1 MKIIVA
7 LSVLLFLTGCLSPP
21 AVIEEEWAIFEEK
34 VEHNPAIKRATLN
47 VGEHRLFYASAGD
60 PQKPALIIMHGTPGN
75 WHQYARYM
83 LNDAL
88 LNDFHVVVIDRP
100 GWGAS
105 VLGNDQIIASFEEQA
120 TIVAALASQLKAEN
134 DNQPVILM
142 GHSLGSSIAPRV
154 AIDYPQSIDGLL
166 LLAGTL
172 DPALSKPRWFN
183 YVAGV
188 PGAYW
193 LLGSKMEKA
202 NKEIFALKENIQR
215 LESEWGQL
223 VAYTIVVQ
231 GMRDKLVYPANID
244 YAEQRF
250 NPSKTQIIRLKNEG
264 HLFPM
269 TLRQEVVDW
278 SQCLLNKIKTKS
290 NHCH

>member
-1 MKIIVA
+1 MKTIVA
-7 LSVLLFLTGCLSPP
+7 SLVLLLLAGCFSSPD
-21 AVIEEEWAIFEEK
+21 VIKKERVIFAEK
-34 VEHNPAIKRATLN
+34 VEHNPTIKLTTLN

-100 GWGAS
+100 GWGGS
-105 VLGNDQIIASFEEQA
+105 VLGDDQAIASFEEQA
-120 TIVAALASQLKAEN
+120 SIVATLANQLKATN
-134 DNQPVILM
+134 NNQAVILM
-142 GHSLGSSIAPRV
+142 GHSLGASIAPRV
-154 AIDYPQSIDGLL
+154 AIDYPASIDGLL

-183 YVAGV
+183 YIAAV

-193 LLGSKMEKA
+193 LLGHNMEKA
-202 NKEIFALKENIQR
+202 NKEIFALKGNIQR
-215 LESEWGQL
+215 LESSWDQL
-223 VAYTIVVQ
+223 KAYTIVVQ

-244 YAEQRF
+244 YAERRLD
-250 NPSKTQIIRLKNEG
+250 PTRTQIIRLAKEG

-269 TLRQEVVDW
+269 TLRQKVVDW
-278 SQCLLNKIKTKS
+278 SRCLLNKVITQN